1 MIRLATTSTL
11 DKRWNT
17 QIFTNYRDD
26 LFTLIQS
33 IYIHL
38 NKDYV
43 LQALDNN
50 IEDPN
55 HVILFWDKVFV
66 GQWRIAHDYC
76 DNLNY
81 DGLKNFIANL

>member
-1 MIRLATTSTL
+1 MTITSTF
-11 DKRWNT
+11 DRRWKP
-17 QIFTNYRDD
+17 QIFTDYQDD

-33 IYIHL
+33 IYTHL

-43 LQALDNN
+43 LQALGNN
-50 IEDPN
+50 IENLN

-66 GQWRIAHDYC
+66 DEWRIARDYC

-81 DGLKNFIANL
+81 DGLRNFIANL